1 MTNSL
6 TNLDGTPIN
15 PNVFIFTASSR
26 NLFVSTN
33 DITQIKVHTF
43 KYSVFI
49 LEPTIS

>member
-1 MTNSL
+1 MTYSL

-15 PNVFIFTASSR
+15 PAIFTFTASSR

-43 KYSVFI
+43 KYSVYI
-49 LEPTIS
+49 L